1 MRKLKMFF
9 MDHWGKMS
17 IVLATIVLIISFVV
31 LLMRLDSYGRNTML
45 AYIPMYI
52 LMGAIQAIVFVG
64 AYMFFFSGGFSKLK
78 KNKVNSSKVNV
89 KFSDVIG
96 FENAKKEA
104 LEVVD
109 IIKDSSRVKKIGGK
123 LVKGILLMG
132 PPGCGKTLLAKAIA
146 TEAKMPFISIAGS
159 EFVEVFVGVGASRVR
174 KLFKQARKLAYTEGS
189 CIVFIDEIDVI
200 GRGRTFSYMGG
211 GEETNSTQN
220 QLLVE
225 MDGLE
230 SAGQNIIVIAAT
242 NANENVLDKALL
254 RPGRFDRKIQ
264 ITLPTL
270 EEREDIFKYYL
281 KKVKAGTDIDV
292 RKLASYTKF
301 KSPAEIENIV
311 KEAALISTRNKK
323 NFVDMDDLSLA
334 MDRVNLG
341 LETQLTMTKRE
352 KEMTAYHEAGHAV
365 ALYLLHPTDEIFKAS
380 LKSRGGALG
389 LVYHTPREELHTQSK
404 EELIADIIVAL
415 GGYAAEKIKYGT
427 TSTGVSSDFHKAMAI
442 ANAMVWNFGMGT
454 RGLVGDFTAIPKDSM
469 SSKLKEELNTETME
483 IMNTCLN
490 KVNECLT
497 NDWAIVEDMA
507 QEMLKKEELTYN
519 EVEKLFEK
527 HGKNKV
533 ITTNEYIG
541 IKDSSVKEESEN
553 KAEIQKTGNIK
564 EEQKKEE
571 TEKEEQKT
579 EELKNE
585 DQQQEEPKQEEQ
597 KNEEPK
603 REETKEEETKTQE

>member
-1 MRKLKMFF
+1 
-9 MDHWGKMS
+9 MDHWGKMTIALLTVLL
-17 IVLATIVLIISFVV
+17 IVAFAY
-31 LLMRLDSYGRNTML
+31 LLMRLDSYARSTML

-89 KFSDVIG
+89 KFTDVIG

-104 LEVVD
+104 MEVVD
-109 IIKDSSRVKKIGGK
+109 IIKDSTRVKKIGGK

-189 CIVFIDEIDVI
+189 CIIFIDEIDVI

-230 SAGQNIIVIAAT
+230 STGQNIIVIAAT
-242 NANENVLDKALL
+242 NANEGVLDKALL

-281 KKVKAGTDIDV
+281 GKIKSGDDINV
-292 RKLASYTKF
+292 RKLASGTKF

-311 KEAALISTRNKK
+311 KEAALISTINKK
-323 NFVDMDDLSLA
+323 QFVDMEDLSLA

-341 LETQLTMTKRE
+341 LETSITMTKEE

-365 ALYLLHPTDEIFKAS
+365 AVYLLHPTDEIFKATIR
-380 LKSRGGALG
+380 SRGGALG
-389 LVYHTPREELHTQSK
+389 FVYHTPK
-404 EELIADIIVAL
+404 EELIHSQNREQMLAAIMVSL

-427 TSTGVSSDFHKAMAI
+427 TSTGVSNDFRHAMAV
-442 ANAMVWNFGMGT
+442 ANSMVWNFGMGT
-454 RGLVGDFTAIPKDSM
+454 RGFVGDFTAIPKDCM

-497 NDWAIVEDMA
+497 KEWAIVEDLA
-507 QEMLKKEELTYN
+507 QEMLKKEELTYA
-519 EVEKLFEK
+519 EVDQIFVK
-527 HGKNKV
+527 HGKSKV
-533 ITTNEYIG
+533 ISDKEYIS
-541 IKDSSVKEESEN
+541 IKDSSDKEKSEN
-553 KAEIQKTGNIK
+553 KAEIQKPEEIKK
-564 EEQKKEE
+564 EEQK
-571 TEKEEQKT
+571 EKEATT
-579 EELKNE
+579 EEEK
-585 DQQQEEPKQEEQ
+585 KQD
-597 KNEEPK
+597 
-603 REETKEEETKTQE
+603 

>member
-9 MDHWGKMS
+9 MDHWGKMLIAVS
-17 IVLATIVLIISFVV
+17 TIFLIYIFVF
-31 LLMRLDSYGRNTML
+31 LLLRLDSYARLMTL
-45 AYIPMYI
+45 TTLPMYI

-78 KNKVNSSKVNV
+78 KNKVDASRVNV
-89 KFSDVIG
+89 KFTDVIG

-104 LEVVD
+104 MEVVD

-189 CIVFIDEIDVI
+189 CIIFIDEIDVI

-230 SAGQNIIVIAAT
+230 STGQNIIVIAAT
-242 NANENVLDKALL
+242 NANESVLDKALL

-281 KKVKAGTDIDV
+281 NKVKAGTDIDI
-292 RKLASYTKF
+292 RKLASYAKF

-323 NFVDMDDLSLA
+323 SFIDMEDLSLA

-389 LVYHTPREELHTQSK
+389 LVYHTPKEELHTQSK

-415 GGYAAEKIKYGT
+415 GGYTAEKIKYGT
-427 TSTGVSSDFHKAMAI
+427 TSTGVSSDFQKAMAI
-442 ANAMVWNFGMGT
+442 ANAMVWKFGMGT
-454 RGLVGDFTAIPKDSM
+454 KNLVGDFTAIPKDCM
-469 SSKLKEELNTETME
+469 SSKLKEELNAETME
-483 IMNTCLN
+483 IMDNCLSR
-490 KVNECLT
+490 VNECLT
-497 NDWAIVEDMA
+497 KDWVIVEDMA
-507 QEMLKKEELTYN
+507 QEMLRKEELTYN
-519 EVEKLFEK
+519 EVEDLFKK
-527 HGKNKV
+527 HGKSKV
-533 ITTNEYIG
+533 VTNNSDKENSG
-541 IKDSSVKEESEN
+541 ISESVDDK
-553 KAEIQKTGNIK
+553 
-564 EEQKKEE
+564 
-571 TEKEEQKT
+571 EKEVQV
-579 EELKNE
+579 KN
-585 DQQQEEPKQEEQ
+585 
-597 KNEEPK
+597 
-603 REETKEEETKTQE
+603 KEK

>member
-9 MDHWGKMS
+9 MDHWGKIAIALS
-17 IVLATIVLIISFVV
+17 TIFLVYIFVF
-31 LLMRLDSYGRNTML
+31 LLLRLDSYARLMTL
-45 AYIPMYI
+45 TSLPMYI

-104 LEVVD
+104 MEVVD

-189 CIVFIDEIDVI
+189 CIIFIDEIDVI

-230 SAGQNIIVIAAT
+230 SADQNIIVIAAT
-242 NANENVLDKALL
+242 NANESVLDKALL

-281 KKVKAGTDIDV
+281 KKVKAGNDIDI
-292 RKLASYTKF
+292 RKLASYAKF

-323 NFVDMDDLSLA
+323 NCVDMEDLSLA

-341 LETQLTMTKRE
+341 LETQLTMTPRE

-365 ALYLLHPTDEIFKAS
+365 SLYLLHPTDEIFKAS

-389 LVYHTPREELHTQSK
+389 LVYHTPKEELHTQSK

-469 SSKLKEELNTETME
+469 SSKLKEELNTETLE

-497 NDWAIVEDMA
+497 KDWNIVEDMA
-507 QEMLKKEELTYN
+507 QEMLKKEELTFN
-519 EVEKLFEK
+519 EVEEIFKKYGKSKMISAKDKVNSISEKYSEEKDKDEKKLEVQEQSN
-527 HGKNKV
+527 KNKEV
-533 ITTNEYIG
+533 E
-541 IKDSSVKEESEN
+541 V
-553 KAEIQKTGNIK
+553 
-564 EEQKKEE
+564 KKES
-571 TEKEEQKT
+571 
-579 EELKNE
+579 
-585 DQQQEEPKQEEQ
+585 
-597 KNEEPK
+597 
-603 REETKEEETKTQE
+603 TKEKTLEVK